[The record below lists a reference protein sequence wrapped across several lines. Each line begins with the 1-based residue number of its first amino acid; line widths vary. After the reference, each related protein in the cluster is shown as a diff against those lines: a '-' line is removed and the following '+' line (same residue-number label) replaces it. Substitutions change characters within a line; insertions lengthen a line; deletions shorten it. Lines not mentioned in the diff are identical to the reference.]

1 MDNTEAIKWL
11 ELLKQKNIEFDDYSE
26 DTKEIREEATRR
38 YQKSLSLGIQA
49 LENQQSI
56 VEELKKIICELR
68 NCYPSM
74 PIFNKR
80 KWREENKAYLDCES
94 IIFKHISE
102 LKGE

>member
-38 YQKSLSLGIQA
+38 FQKSLSLGIQA
-49 LENQQSI
+49 LENQKSVI
-56 VEELKKIICELR
+56 EELEKIKADILNFIGGMNMCDDLDNETFKKLDIRIEG
-68 NCYPSM
+68 
-74 PIFNKR
+74 IFD
-80 KWREENKAYLDCES
+80 EN
-94 IIFKHISE
+94 ISE